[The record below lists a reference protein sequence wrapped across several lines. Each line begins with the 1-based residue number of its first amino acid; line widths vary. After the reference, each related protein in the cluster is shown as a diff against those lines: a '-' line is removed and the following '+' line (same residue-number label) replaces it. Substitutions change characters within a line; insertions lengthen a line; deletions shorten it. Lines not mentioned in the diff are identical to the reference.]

1 MPAVGASIGVDR
13 LFAALKELEQ
23 IKLAPTK
30 IDLLVTQMEKGRRAD
45 YVKLVAQFRSA
56 GINTALYMGEDLAF
70 RAQMAEATRREI
82 PLVLICGG
90 REFKSETVAI
100 KDMKARKQETV
111 EQSAMVDHVK
121 SLLNQL

>member
-1 MPAVGASIGVDR
+1 
-13 LFAALKELEQ
+13 
-23 IKLAPTK
+23 
-30 IDLLVTQMEKGRRAD
+30 MEKGRRAD
-45 YVKLVAQFRSA
+45 YVKLVALLRA
-56 GINTALYMGEDLAF
+56 GGINTALYMGDDLAF

-111 EQSAMVDHVK
+111 ELKDMVSYVK
-121 SLLNQL
+121 TLLAEV

>member
-1 MPAVGASIGVDR
+1 
-13 LFAALKELEQ
+13 
-23 IKLAPTK
+23 
-30 IDLLVTQMEKGRRAD
+30 
-45 YVKLVAQFRSA
+45 
-56 GINTALYMGEDLAF
+56 MGDDLAF

-111 EQSAMVDHVK
+111 EQKTMVNYVK
-121 SLLNQL
+121 SLLDQM